1 MCVLLPVALLIHL
14 DSFGVNCRLFG
25 GEFVV
30 CKVPNITQS
39 TDIVVRSFVQELF
52 PFCITMQ
59 KGSMPLLMEN
69 RLAN

>member
-1 MCVLLPVALLIHL
+1 MCFLLPVVLLIHL
-14 DSFGVNCRLFG
+14 DSFGVNCTLFG

-30 CKVPNITQS
+30 CKVPKILQS
-39 TDIVVRSFVQELF
+39 TDAVVRSFVQELF

-59 KGSMPLLMEN
+59 KGSMHLLMDK